1 MLTADDFKKLIQV
14 FATREEL
21 RQELEKIREEMA
33 TKEDFR
39 KVMTVL
45 DKVLKEVLDMRQEQ
59 SFHIQSHDDI
69 RGEIT
74 VIQKKLNQ
82 LTTS

>member
-14 FATREEL
+14 FATKGEL
-21 RQELEKIREEMA
+21 QEMREEMA

-45 DKVLKEVLDMRQEQ
+45 DKVLKEVLAMRQEQ
-59 SFHIQSHDDI
+59 TFHVQKHTDI
-69 RGEIT
+69 DYRLDAMER
-74 VIQKKLNQ
+74 VPAVALELKKI
-82 LTTS
+82 S